1 MFLRKTPRKK
11 DGKTHDYWSVVENKR
26 VACGRVVQRHV
37 LYLGEINSTQ
47 AAVWRKA
54 IEVLDDDVG
63 HPRTMALF
71 PEDRCA
77 GIAPDASIVQLRLSD
92 MRLCRPR
99 QWGACWLAGQ
109 LWQALQLDR
118 FWADHLPPSRKGTRW
133 DQVLQVL
140 VSYRLIAPGSEWKLH
155 RDWFGRS
162 AMADLLGAD
171 FGLAE
176 SHKLYACHDFL
187 LQHKDALFSHLT
199 ARWRDLFNA
208 NFDVLLYDLTST
220 YFEINASDVA
230 GGDKRRHG
238 YSRDKRPDCPQVV
251 IALVVTPDGLPLAYE
266 VLPGNTADCTTL
278 RMFLARIEQ
287 QYGRARRIW
296 VMDRGIPT
304 EAVLAEMRASDP
316 PVQYLV
322 GTPKGRLSRVEKQL
336 LAKPWQEARPG
347 VSVKLLD
354 EDGELYVFA
363 ESAARVSKE
372 RAMRRRQ
379 LKWLWKRLRELAA
392 MEVPREEMLMKLGA
406 ARARAPTA
414 WRLVDIEMD
423 KESAM
428 FIYALN
434 RLKLRR
440 IRQREGRYLLRT
452 NLTENDP
459 ALLWQYLHAARC
471 CRTGVQGP
479 EGRPGDTASLP
490 SGSTQGRSS
499 YLHCVFGLLP
509 ADHVAASPA
518 CPGTWADRA
527 ECSREVR
534 SRSDDRRSSAD
545 HRRTRAA
552 AHSLHPAGAG
562 TQAPD
567 PAAQAQFAAAATTA
581 DHLPHGFQTPRV
593 VQTFPTNPLIGNGRE
608 TENTP
613 IREDGLTV
621 LPLTG
626 LAATAPS
633 IAAASE
639 HRSSAVVHAFQREH
653 PCPSTGACPGYVK
666 DHIHPLARLRGFAS
680 LMHRFQPRSL

>member
-26 VACGRVVQRHV
+26 VAGGRVVQRHI
-37 LYLGEINSTQ
+37 LYLGEINSSQ

-54 IEVLDDDVG
+54 IEVLDDDTG

-71 PEDRCA
+71 PEDRCTA
-77 GIAPDASIVQLRLSD
+77 VASDASIVRLRLSD

-118 FWADHLPPSRKGTRW
+118 FWSDRLAPSRKGTRW

-171 FGLAE
+171 FGLADP
-176 SHKLYACHDFL
+176 HKLYACHDLL
-187 LQHKDALFSHLT
+187 LQHKADLFSHLM
-199 ARWRDLFNA
+199 ARWHDLFNA
-208 NFDVLLYDLTST
+208 DFDVLLYDLTST

-230 GGDKRRHG
+230 EGDKRRHG

-266 VLPGNTADCTTL
+266 VLPGNTADCKTL
-278 RMFLARIEQ
+278 RMFLHKIEQ
-287 QYGRARRIW
+287 QYGRARRVW

-304 EAVLAEMRASDP
+304 EAVLAEMRGSDP

-322 GTPKGRLSRVEKQL
+322 GTPKGRLSRLEKKL
-336 LAKPWQEARPG
+336 LAKPWQEARAG
-347 VSVKLLD
+347 VAVKLLA
-354 EDGELYVFA
+354 EDGELYVYA
-363 ESAARVSKE
+363 ESVDRVSKE
-372 RAMRRRQ
+372 RAMRKRQ

-423 KESAM
+423 KDSSM

-434 RLKLRR
+434 RQKLRR
-440 IRQREGRYLLRT
+440 IRRREGRYLLRT

-459 ALLWQYLHAARC
+459 ALLWQYYTQLVAVEEAFKNLKGDLAIRPIFHQEERRVEAHIFIAFLAYCLQITLQRRLHTLAPGLTAR
-471 CRTGVQGP
+471 
-479 EGRPGDTASLP
+479 
-490 SGSTQGRSS
+490 
-499 YLHCVFGLLP
+499 
-509 ADHVAASPA
+509 
-518 CPGTWADRA
+518 
-527 ECSREVR
+527 
-534 SRSDDRRSSAD
+534 SA
-545 HRRTRAA
+545 
-552 AHSLHPAGAG
+552 LEK
-562 TQAPD
+562 
-567 PAAQAQFAAAATTA
+567 FAAVQMI
-581 DHLPHGFQTPRV
+581 DVHLPT
-593 VQTFPTNPLIGNGRE
+593 TDGRE
-608 TENTP
+608 LL
-613 IREDGLTV
+613 LTRYTQPEPELRLLIQQLKLQ
-621 LPLTG
+621 LPPQPPPRI
-626 LAATAPS
+626 ATANVPS
-633 IAAASE
+633 
-639 HRSSAVVHAFQREH
+639 H
-653 PCPSTGACPGYVK
+653 P
-666 DHIHPLARLRGFAS
+666 
-680 LMHRFQPRSL
+680 M

>member
-26 VACGRVVQRHV
+26 VAGGRVVQRHV
-37 LYLGEINSTQ
+37 LYLGEINSSQ

-54 IEVLDDDVG
+54 IEVLDDDTG
-63 HPRTMALF
+63 HPQTMALF
-71 PEDRCA
+71 PE
-77 GIAPDASIVQLRLSD
+77 GIAPDASVVQLRLSD

-118 FWADHLPPSRKGTRW
+118 FWADRLPPSRKGTRW

-155 RDWFGRS
+155 RDWFGNS

-171 FGLAE
+171 FGLAD

-187 LQHKDALFSHLT
+187 LQHKADLFSHLM
-199 ARWRDLFNA
+199 ARWRDLLNA
-208 NFDVLLYDLTST
+208 DFDVLLYDLTST

-230 GGDKRRHG
+230 EGDKRRHG

-251 IALVVTPDGLPLAYE
+251 IALVVTQEGLPLAYE
-266 VLPGNTADCTTL
+266 VLPGNTADCKTL

-287 QYGRARRIW
+287 QYGRARRVW

-304 EAVLAEMRASDP
+304 EAVLAEMRGSDP

-322 GTPKGRLSRVEKQL
+322 GTPKGRLSRLEKKL

-347 VSVKLLD
+347 VSVKLLA
-354 EDGELYVFA
+354 EDSELYVFA
-363 ESAARVSKE
+363 ESAERVSKE
-372 RAMRRRQ
+372 RAMRKRQ

-423 KESAM
+423 KESSM

-434 RLKLRR
+434 RQKLRR
-440 IRQREGRYLLRT
+440 IRRREGRYLLRT

-459 ALLWQYLHAARC
+459 ALLWQYYTQLVAVEEAFKNLKGDLAIRPIFHQEERRVEAHIFIAFLAYCLQITLQRRLHALAPGLTAR
-471 CRTGVQGP
+471 
-479 EGRPGDTASLP
+479 
-490 SGSTQGRSS
+490 
-499 YLHCVFGLLP
+499 
-509 ADHVAASPA
+509 
-518 CPGTWADRA
+518 
-527 ECSREVR
+527 
-534 SRSDDRRSSAD
+534 SA
-545 HRRTRAA
+545 
-552 AHSLHPAGAG
+552 LEK
-562 TQAPD
+562 
-567 PAAQAQFAAAATTA
+567 FAAVQMIDVYLPTT
-581 DHLPHGFQTPRV
+581 D
-593 VQTFPTNPLIGNGRE
+593 GRE
-608 TENTP
+608 LL
-613 IREDGLTV
+613 LTRYTQPEPELRLLIQQLKLQ
-621 LPLTG
+621 LPPQPPPRI
-626 LAATAPS
+626 ATANVPS
-633 IAAASE
+633 
-639 HRSSAVVHAFQREH
+639 
-653 PCPSTGACPGYVK
+653 
-666 DHIHPLARLRGFAS
+666 HPL
-680 LMHRFQPRSL
+680 